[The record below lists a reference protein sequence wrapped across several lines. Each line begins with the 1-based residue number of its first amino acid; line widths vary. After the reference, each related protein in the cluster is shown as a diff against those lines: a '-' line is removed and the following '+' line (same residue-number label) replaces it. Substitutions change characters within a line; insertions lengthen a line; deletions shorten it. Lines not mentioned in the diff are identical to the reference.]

1 MTKYIIR
8 IGIITQ
14 TEGYKLLDEIF
25 TSKKHRDEW
34 IQRTEIYKNLD
45 NNDDISYGYEVD
57 GLVYWTRNKSTP
69 INQVIEAQKRN
80 AEIPNYINAQ
90 YHERVT
96 A

>member
-1 MTKYIIR
+1 MTRYIVR

-25 TSKKHRDEW
+25 TSKKQRDEW
-34 IQRTEIYKNLD
+34 IQNTQIYKNLD
-45 NNDDISYGYEVD
+45 RSDDISYGYEVD

-69 INQVIEAQKRN
+69 MNQVIEAQKRN
-80 AEIPNYINAQ
+80 AETPHYYNAQ
-90 YHERVT
+90 YHEGVT